1 MDIDAFGRQIR
12 LQRKR
17 HGLRQSELAALCGVG
32 TRFVSELENGKPS
45 IEIGRAFHVA
55 AIVGLELHTER
66 KSWAT
71 FERPDER

>member
-1 MDIDAFGRQIR
+1 MDVEAFGRQVR

-17 HGLRQSELAALCGVG
+17 QRLRQSELAALCGVG

-45 IEIGRAFHVA
+45 IELGRAFQVA
-55 AIVGLELHTER
+55 SMLGLELRLER

-71 FERPDER
+71 FEDTHER

>member
-1 MDIDAFGRQIR
+1 MDLAAFGRQIR

-55 AIVGLELHTER
+55 AMVGLELNIER
-66 KSWAT
+66 KSWT
-71 FERPDER
+71 SFRRPDER

>member
-1 MDIDAFGRQIR
+1 MDIDGFGRQIR

-17 HGLRQSELAALCGVG
+17 LGLRQSELAALCGVG

-55 AIVGLELHTER
+55 ALVGLELRTER
-66 KSWAT
+66 KSWAA